1 MKRKKASYIIEQI
14 VIILLINYFFLIETG
29 FIYKTHWLPTF
40 AFAMVFFHAGTF
52 LSLFVTIKSNVFTI
66 EKEQLLFSFNFF
78 IYLIFLGLL
87 LYQNCLVQTNDL
99 ITYYCVCLYILFNA
113 ILFVF
118 EIKACYKKYAASLII
133 NN

>member
-1 MKRKKASYIIEQI
+1 MKTKFIIEQI
-14 VIILLINYFFLIETG
+14 LFILLINYLILIDSG

-52 LSLFVTIKSNVFTI
+52 LSLYATITSKVFTK

-78 IYLIFLGLL
+78 IYLIFIGLL
-87 LYQNCLVQTNDL
+87 LYHNCQVKTNELMLNYGLGLYML
-99 ITYYCVCLYILFNA
+99 INA
-113 ILFVF
+113 IIFLF
-118 EIKACYKKYAASLII
+118 EIKASYKKYITTLIT